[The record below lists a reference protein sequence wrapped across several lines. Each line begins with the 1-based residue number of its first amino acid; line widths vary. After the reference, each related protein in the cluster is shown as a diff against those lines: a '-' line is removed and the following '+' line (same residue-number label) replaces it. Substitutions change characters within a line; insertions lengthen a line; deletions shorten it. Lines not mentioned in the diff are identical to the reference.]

1 MAGKTSFPRSARVCR
16 DISRMHGLALKSN
29 SHKSDLLVS
38 HGLAQETVDI
48 PGMSRRQTHIAIL
61 DDDQSVRT
69 AISRLLKASE
79 MTTESFANCVEL
91 FTFLKHGNLD
101 CLVLDL
107 QMPGMD
113 GIDVL
118 RNLKQRGE
126 NLPVVMITAHDA
138 PGTREN
144 CMSAGASAYVRKPLD
159 VDALLDAIT
168 LAMNGGMQQH

>member
-1 MAGKTSFPRSARVCR
+1 MAGFSSVCASQNPGQR
-16 DISRMHGLALKSN
+16 RGLALKSN
-29 SHKSDLLVS
+29 STGPRLLVS
-38 HGLAQETVDI
+38 GKFAEKTVDVS
-48 PGMSRRQTHIAIL
+48 GMSRRQTRIAIL

-79 MTTESFANCVEL
+79 MATEPFANCVEL
-91 FTFLKHGNLD
+91 FTYLKYGALD

-126 NLPVVMITAHDA
+126 SLPVVMITAHDA

-144 CMSAGASAYVRKPLD
+144 CISAGAAAYVRKPLD

-168 LAMNGGMQQH
+168 LAMNGGTQQH